1 MMRNYDIN
9 KQKQINDI
17 VSVVK
22 LCSLLFAGLAF
33 FQYYSRAGQFSYS
46 FAYLFSV
53 DTVTIFTLILAVSYL
68 LWTFSTNDKF
78 RQAKKVKLLRVIED
92 FVFLLIFMSAILISG
107 ADNSDFKF
115 IFIFIILTAT
125 IQSGLKHGVIVA
137 FLSAVGIFLI
147 DLAYSTSSTINTN
160 FENDIILAGVFL
172 LIAWPL
178 GYYGQLEKNHVARLE
193 DMVNR
198 DGLTNIF
205 NHRYFHER
213 LKNLVEE
220 SGVRGSS
227 IAVLMIDIDNFKY
240 YNDLF
245 GHHKGDEVLK
255 GISQILLT
263 ILGPEDIAARYGGE
277 EFALILPE
285 RDEEETIAI
294 AEKIRTVIEETHFSG
309 EQYQPGGK
317 LTVSIGYSTYPDKA
331 GNELELIN
339 SADDAMYRA
348 KFFNKNRVE
357 RYVSILEDLR
367 KDINEE
373 HLELLTSIK
382 TLISVINAKDRYTY
396 SHVERVVLYCR
407 LIAERLGLSEEDK
420 DKLILGAY
428 MHDVGKINIP
438 EEILV
443 KKTSLTEDEWKIIR
457 QHPSNGVEIIRSV
470 ESLSDIAPLILHHH
484 ERVDGTGY
492 PQQLAGE
499 SIPYLARVLCI
510 VDSFDAMTSKRSY
523 IEKRMSYDDA
533 AAELKANSGTQFD
546 KAIVEKF
553 IEVIEE
559 NKGSFDE
566 YLNKGTSDGRAFN
579 CRADSAS

>member
-1 MMRNYDIN
+1 MMQNYDSN
-9 KQKQINDI
+9 KQKQINEI

-33 FQYYSRAGQFSYS
+33 FQYYSRSGQFNYS

-53 DTVTIFTLILAVSYL
+53 DTVTIFTLILAFSYL
-68 LWTFSTNDKF
+68 LWSFSTNDKL
-78 RQAKKVKLLRVIED
+78 RKAKKVRLLRIIED
-92 FVFLLIFMSAILISG
+92 FVFLLIFVTAVLVSG

-137 FLSAVGIFLI
+137 FLSSAGIFII
-147 DLAYSTSSTINTN
+147 DLINSPTATFNTN
-160 FENDIILAGVFL
+160 FENDIILAGLFL

-178 GYYGQLEKNHVARLE
+178 GYYGQLEKNHVERLK

-205 NHRYFHER
+205 NHRYFHEV
-213 LKNLVEE
+213 LKNQVEE
-220 SGVRGSS
+220 A
-227 IAVLMIDIDNFKY
+227 AVKGTPLALLMVDIDNFKH

-245 GHHKGDEVLK
+245 GHQKGDEVLK
-255 GISQILLT
+255 GISKILTKTLR
-263 ILGPEDIAARYGGE
+263 PEDVAARYGGE
-277 EFALILPE
+277 EFAVILPDTAE
-285 RDEEETIAI
+285 QEAIAI
-294 AEKIRTVIEETHFSG
+294 AERIRTIIEETHFSG

-317 LTVSIGYSTYPDKA
+317 LTVSIGYSTYPAKA

-357 RYVSILEDLR
+357 RYVSILEDLK

-396 SHVERVVLYCR
+396 SHVERVVLYSR

-443 KKTSLTEDEWKIIR
+443 KKTSLTEEEWQIIR
-457 QHPSNGVEIIRSV
+457 QHSTNGVEIIRSV
-470 ESLSDIAPLILHHH
+470 ESLSEIAPLILHHH
-484 ERVDGTGY
+484 ERFDGKGY
-492 PQQLAGE
+492 PHQLAGK

-523 IEKRMSYDDA
+523 IEKRMTYDDA
-533 AAELKANSGTQFD
+533 AAELKACSGTQFD
-546 KAIVEKF
+546 PEIVESF

-566 YLNKGTSDGRAFN
+566 YLNRGTAGGRSF
-579 CRADSAS
+579 S